1 MLDVNLLSQEIVK
14 ISFYIY
20 RFVTLQI
27 KNRNKV
33 RPILYKWQSSI
44 MGNESRK
51 SKVDPQ
57 STGSLAQSSRIWFGA
72 DLKYI
77 YFQCHVSHKP
87 ENRNKVQHCILYENR
102 TEGAREVFCVQLL
115 GEGFVWNCSI
125 VDSSIVRKILLCS
138 NLMKGFVWNCP
149 IVGIVCSNLEAK
161 VLC

>member
-1 MLDVNLLSQEIVK
+1 MLDLELQEIVK

-20 RFVTLQI
+20 KFVTLQI

-77 YFQCHVSHKP
+77 YFSCHVSHKP
-87 ENRNKVQHCILYENR
+87 EHRNKVQHRILIENC
-102 TEGAREVFCVQLL
+102 TDGDGEVFCAQSL
-115 GEGFVWNCSI
+115 G
-125 VDSSIVRKILLCS
+125 
-138 NLMKGFVWNCP
+138 
-149 IVGIVCSNLEAK
+149 K
-161 VLC
+161 VLCGFV